1 MVVAAIGALCLEALM
16 ILCSPIQQR
25 RIFGITHART
35 GFRVHIMFMLGVWQ
49 EDSATQGGLEPPKSM
64 DKFVHLQASSS
75 NYKGSKPSLILQP
88 CSRSMVIAIEEY
100 ARRLDSNPSQL
111 PQKGP
116 SVLLMLQNP
125 LIKEYTLNHIRV
137 PIVV

>member
-1 MVVAAIGALCLEALM
+1 MVVAARGALCLEALM
-16 ILCSPIQQR
+16 IPCSPVQQR

-35 GFRVHIMFMLGVWQ
+35 GFRVHDMFMLGVWQ

-88 CSRSMVIAIEEY
+88 CSRSMVIAI
-100 ARRLDSNPSQL
+100 A
-111 PQKGP
+111 
-116 SVLLMLQNP
+116 
-125 LIKEYTLNHIRV
+125 
-137 PIVV
+137 